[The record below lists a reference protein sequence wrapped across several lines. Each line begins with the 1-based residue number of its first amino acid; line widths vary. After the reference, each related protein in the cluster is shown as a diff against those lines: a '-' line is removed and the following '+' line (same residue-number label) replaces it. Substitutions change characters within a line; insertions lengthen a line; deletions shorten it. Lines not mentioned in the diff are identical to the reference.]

1 MRRALT
7 CIAIPTEQY
16 NTVNRHNTITLKS
29 RLVLVGIFY
38 YLYTMTQSTIYNI
51 AIFASGNG
59 SNAENIIRHF
69 SDGHAPVKVSLIVC
83 NRPRAKVIQRGENHD
98 IPVTVMTR
106 AEIND
111 RDTMLNTL
119 RQYGISH
126 IILAGFMIMLP
137 NFLIQAYPDRI
148 INVHPSLLPKYGGKG
163 MYGRH
168 VHEAVY
174 AARETET
181 GITIHYVNEEYDKGE
196 IIFQAAVRLTADDT
210 PESIEDKIHLLE
222 KAHFPQVIESAVT
235 GTVY

>member
-1 MRRALT
+1 
-7 CIAIPTEQY
+7 
-16 NTVNRHNTITLKS
+16 
-29 RLVLVGIFY
+29 
-38 YLYTMTQSTIYNI
+38 
-51 AIFASGNG
+51 
-59 SNAENIIRHF
+59 
-69 SDGHAPVKVSLIVC
+69 
-83 NRPRAKVIQRGENHD
+83 
-98 IPVTVMTR
+98 
-106 AEIND
+106 
-111 RDTMLNTL
+111 MLNTL

-137 NFLIQAYPDRI
+137 DFLIQAYPDRI

-196 IIFQAAVRLTADDT
+196 IIFQATIKLTADDT

-222 KAHFPQVIESAVT
+222 KAHFPPVIESAVT
-235 GTVY
+235 GTV

>member
-69 SDGHAPVKVSLIVC
+69 SDDHAPVKVSLIVC

-126 IILAGFMIMLP
+126 IILAGFMMMLP
-137 NFLIQAYPDRI
+137 DFLIQAYPDRI

-181 GITIHYVNEEYDKGE
+181 GITIHYVNEEYDNGE

-210 PESIEDKIHLLE
+210 PESIEDKIHSLE
-222 KAHFPQVIESAVT
+222 KTHFPQVIESAVT
-235 GTVY
+235 GTV